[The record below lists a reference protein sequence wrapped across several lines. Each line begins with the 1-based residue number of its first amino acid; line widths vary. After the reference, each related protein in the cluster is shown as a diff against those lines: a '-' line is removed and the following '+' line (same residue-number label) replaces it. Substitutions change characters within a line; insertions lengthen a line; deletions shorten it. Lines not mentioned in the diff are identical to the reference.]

1 MTASV
6 HARDS
11 VAFVKKIV
19 LTFIL
24 LITAP
29 APWADEPSTFT
40 LDLVKQA
47 AEQGNADAQYEVGT
61 QYEFGDSRAKDNVT
75 ALAWYMRA
83 GAQGHVLAAKRSAKL
98 ESRLTPAEVETA
110 GKLAERLAGPKK
122 PPETAKP

>member
-1 MTASV
+1 MASV
-6 HARDS
+6 KR
-11 VAFVKKIV
+11 IL

-24 LITAP
+24 LVTVP
-29 APWADEPSTFT
+29 APWADEPSTLA

-47 AEQGNADAQYEVGT
+47 AEHGNADAQYEVGT
-61 QYEFGDSRAKDNVT
+61 LYEFGYNRAKDDVT

-110 GKLAERLAGPKK
+110 RKLAERLAGPKK
-122 PPETAKP
+122 PPETAKPGETLPKPGR